1 MVKHITDYEMQ
12 QFVVDR
18 HHCEITIVEHIHI
31 CSECKMKAEIY
42 QSLITGIK
50 QQSEPAF
57 DFDLSALVL
66 QKLSSPKQK
75 TSDKSLLWVLIFIGV
90 AFVGAIAYY
99 FQHSFAYL
107 FEGISAI
114 FIYLI
119 VITVITVLTGLFIDM
134 YKKYNKEMK
143 LLDSF

>member
-1 MVKHITDYEMQ
+1 MVNHLTEDEVQ

-18 HHCEITIVEHIHI
+18 NDCEATIVEHIHR

-50 QQSEPAF
+50 QQPEPAF
-57 DFDLSALVL
+57 DFDLSSLVL
-66 QKLSSPKQK
+66 QQLPLPKQK
-75 TSDKSLLWVLIFIGV
+75 SSERPLLWMLIFIGMTL
-90 AFVGAIAYY
+90 VGGVAYY
-99 FQHSFAYL
+99 FQGSFVFL
-107 FEGISAI
+107 FTGISSI
-114 FIYLI
+114 FIYLMM
-119 VITVITVLTGLFIDM
+119 ITVATVLTGLLIDM